1 MKGRLHLGLEKT
13 RIKRVR
19 MGQNGK
25 NEEENPE
32 LVEKELEE
40 RLKAFQQ
47 AQKVYIEQAFK
58 WLIDFVSSYFPED
71 QLVVRDMD
79 LEIHFIHRV
88 VEGGKALGALVYRFR
103 KFINKGEYFKEM
115 AEDYKE
121 GLELPEV
128 FFVDTESSKFEEEK
142 AAEAYVDYAEIPPE
156 KLTGRIRELRE
167 DLKKRAKLRQL
178 KESV

>member
-1 MKGRLHLGLEKT
+1 MVDHQHAG
-13 RIKRVR
+13 
-19 MGQNGK
+19 
-25 NEEENPE
+25 EEGPE
-32 LVEKELEE
+32 LSEKELEE
-40 RLKAFQQ
+40 RLQEFQR
-47 AQKVYIEQAFK
+47 AQQVYIEQAFK
-58 WLIDFVSSYFPED
+58 WLIDFVASYFPED
-71 QLVVRDMD
+71 QLAIRDMD

-88 VEGGKALGALVYRFR
+88 VEGGKTLGAMVYRFR

-128 FFVDTESSKFEEEK
+128 FFVDTESSKFDEPKMEEN
-142 AAEAYVDYAEIPPE
+142 ADFAEIPPE

-178 KESV
+178 KESL